1 MTTPPSP
8 GRRVSPTRES
18 PSEHSSP
25 RPQSELGLPD
35 EHSQRQR
42 DQDAHLAQSMTMSSQ
57 PVRNRSSTLLNSDQR
72 TTSAGNGLSLGQ
84 QQGEGSRE
92 GFHRGVSTGTVQTVQ
107 AHGSESRRR
116 PSVSVTPD
124 ATDAMGHLA
133 DDLEREDREEE
144 GHDDHEEHSYYGREA
159 GMSGNGRGAGG
170 AGGSRSGG
178 IAAGMRSNQTPRSA
192 AAARLY
198 RHHRNLSDSS
208 IDSQG
213 GAYIDHRRQPHS
225 LSSGVTPRGMARSPE
240 ANYGSARKASALR
253 RFSLEGG
260 GGASG
265 RSPISARPFDNDT
278 LRASRSPGYPEE
290 AIEDD
295 EDGPR
300 SSDRPYLS
308 RHDSRKSY
316 HSNTSRHSDDHARDD
331 VAFPDLSRP
340 GSGFGKPEDDICFP
354 AHGAAAEMDY
364 MEDHHGEVGMP
375 GVLPNFPYPFDF
387 SILEDFATEER
398 ESTGKP
404 IPAAR
409 RRGGGGGDRSGADSS
424 TSPPSYGI
432 SSSNSKSN
440 PRAGAFSSG
449 SEGEAPRTMGGRRRR
464 LSESVAPGRHRP
476 KVALF
481 EGSGDTGG
489 DAPPPTFRS
498 ILDTRTPL
506 LSADKRHPSDAGYG
520 TSRSRPND
528 RKPTGPRPYRFSF
541 YSNALPSTI
550 HARSLAEIPGEGQTF
565 EELFIGRKENQYEDD
580 LAHVGLDPRLAQ
592 FQSATASQS
601 GTSTPNL
608 NGTAASIAGSTTG
621 RAQMGAPAGVPT
633 SRGDKPRT
641 AVMRSD
647 ADAESNT
654 WWLDV
659 MCPTDAEMKVLSK
672 VRYSLLLF
680 NFAHTFH

>member
-1 MTTPPSP
+1 MTFAAQQ
-8 GRRVSPTRES
+8 PT
-18 PSEHSSP
+18 
-25 RPQSELGLPD
+25 
-35 EHSQRQR
+35 
-42 DQDAHLAQSMTMSSQ
+42 
-57 PVRNRSSTLLNSDQR
+57 RNRSSTLLNSDQR
-72 TTSAGNGLSLGQ
+72 TTSNGNVSQ
-84 QQGEGSRE
+84 QQLDAPRE
-92 GFHRGVSTGTVQTVQ
+92 SFHRGASSGTVQTIGP
-107 AHGSESRRR
+107 HGGVSGGGSGGGGGESRRR
-116 PSVSVTPD
+116 PSVSVAPD

-144 GHDDHEEHSYYGREA
+144 EGDHDDHEEHSYYGREA
-159 GMSGNGRGAGG
+159 GMSGNGRGGAGG
-170 AGGSRSGG
+170 ANKMRSGG
-178 IAAGMRSNQTPRSA
+178 GGRMRTNQTPRSA

-213 GAYIDHRRQPHS
+213 GAFIDHRRQPHS
-225 LSSGVTPRGMARSPE
+225 LSSGLTPRGGQMARSPE
-240 ANYGSARKASALR
+240 AVYGSARKSSALR
-253 RFSLEGG
+253 RFSIEGG
-260 GGASG
+260 GQNSG
-265 RSPISARPFDNDT
+265 RSPISSRPFDNDPLPT
-278 LRASRSPGYPEE
+278 VRSSRSPHYGDED
-290 AIEDD
+290 AIED
-295 EDGPR
+295 EDDHAT
-300 SSDRPYLS
+300 DRPYLS

-316 HSNTSRHSDDHARDD
+316 HSNTSRHSLDRHSHDLDDHDRVRDE
-331 VAFPDLSRP
+331 VPFNVDLSRP

-404 IPAAR
+404 IPSAR
-409 RRGGGGGDRSGADSS
+409 RRAGGDRSGADSS
-424 TSPPSYGI
+424 TSPPGYGI
-432 SSSNSKSN
+432 SSSNARSN
-440 PRAGAFSSG
+440 PRTGAFSSG
-449 SEGEAPRTMGGRRRR
+449 SEGETPGGRMGGRRRR

-481 EGSGDTGG
+481 EGSGDAAG

-506 LSADKRHPSDAGYG
+506 LSADKRNPSDAGYG
-520 TSRSRPND
+520 TGRPRPTD
-528 RKPTGPRPYRFSF
+528 RKPNGPRPYRFSF

-565 EELFIGRKENQYEDD
+565 EELFVGRKENQYEDD

-592 FQSATASQS
+592 FRNSNSQS

-608 NGTAASIAGSTTG
+608 NGHAASVSGSVNG
-621 RAQMGAPAGVPT
+621 GGPMGAPAGVPT
-633 SRGDKPRT
+633 SKGDRQRT

-672 VRYSLLLF
+672 VSPIL
-680 NFAHTFH
+680 A